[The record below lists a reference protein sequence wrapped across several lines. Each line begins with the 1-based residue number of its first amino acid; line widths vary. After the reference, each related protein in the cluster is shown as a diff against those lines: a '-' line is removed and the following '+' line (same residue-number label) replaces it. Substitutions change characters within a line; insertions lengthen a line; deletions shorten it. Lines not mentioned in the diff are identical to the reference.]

1 MGLAQSLRFLLVWLW
16 AGHCLCVFK
25 SKIEAIASNFPPKE
39 LSVEIVCVK
48 FLSQSTDA
56 NKDYT
61 VLAVSITNIIES
73 KIFAKFW
80 DAVFL

>member
-1 MGLAQSLRFLLVWLW
+1 M
-16 AGHCLCVFK
+16 
-25 SKIEAIASNFPPKE
+25 
-39 LSVEIVCVK
+39 CVK

-61 VLAVSITNIIES
+61 VLVVSITNIIES

-80 DAVFL
+80 DAVFLRTGSLVRKIEHYRPQHGLNNLCG